1 MKILGGMIDK
11 LDGRTPATTPVLP
24 PNTNLDTSADGSVT
38 TQSSQGSNGSS
49 TGMYNFVVTS
59 FSQKFWVKS
68 VINHHINSV
77 VSRIFW

>member
-1 MKILGGMIDK
+1 MKLSGAMIDK

-49 TGMYNFVVTS
+49 TGMYNFVMS
-59 FSQKFWVKS
+59 FSRKFWVKS
-68 VINHHINSV
+68 VKSII
-77 VSRIFW
+77 I

>member
-49 TGMYNFVVTS
+49 TGILMLRFQENFV
-59 FSQKFWVKS
+59 
-68 VINHHINSV
+68 
-77 VSRIFW
+77 